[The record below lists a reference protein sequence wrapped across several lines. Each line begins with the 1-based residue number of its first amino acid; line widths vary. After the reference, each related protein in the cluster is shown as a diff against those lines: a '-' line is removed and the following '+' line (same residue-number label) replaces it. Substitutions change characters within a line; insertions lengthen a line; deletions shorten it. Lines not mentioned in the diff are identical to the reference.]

1 MLCFCNY
8 SLSFPPGKD
17 LKSTIHF
24 QAGIYCKIINGA
36 IFKKIKYKLTIQLGF
51 LLGSDECPLFFV
63 PAGMTTLNSYVFL
76 ITELSVYRFLRYFC
90 RYLLVIIFRYLV
102 KEVYSASFAVTS
114 VLLLIF
120 LSNQFIRFLTITA
133 AGKLPAVQILYLL
146 SLEIPQLLCFLL
158 PLGLYIGLLLAYG
171 RLYADSEMVVLNT
184 CGLSVKR
191 LMGYTMF
198 MALMIFIVVS
208 LLSFWLSPYVAKT
221 RNHALDEIKDASAL
235 QTILPGSFQAVESG
249 SKVYY
254 VQNMSNDRQQLKGIF
269 EADEIDTGDN
279 AVPEAW
285 NVLAA
290 NSGFGYQDPKTGDKF
305 IVATQ
310 GHRYQ
315 GIPGDNQFRVLQFQN
330 YGLRISSTP
339 PMNNKDT
346 DSIPTSQL
354 ISQLLHHN
362 SAASVE
368 LQWRLAMPLSVLL
381 LGLLALPMSVVK
393 PRQGKFAK
401 IFPAVLI
408 YIIYA
413 NMILVAQSWL
423 EQGSINLHLG
433 LWWIHGALLLTT
445 IILIGWQLGW
455 QRRIKIMLLQ
465 TKLMQHWV
473 TS

>member
-1 MLCFCNY
+1 M
-8 SLSFPPGKD
+8 
-17 LKSTIHF
+17 
-24 QAGIYCKIINGA
+24 
-36 IFKKIKYKLTIQLGF
+36 
-51 LLGSDECPLFFV
+51 
-63 PAGMTTLNSYVFL
+63 
-76 ITELSVYRFLRYFC
+76 
-90 RYLLVIIFRYLV
+90 IIFRYLI
-102 KEVYSASFAVTS
+102 KEVYGASFAVTS

-146 SLEIPQLLCFLL
+146 SLEVPQLLCFLL

-184 CGLSVKR
+184 CGLSSRR

-198 MALMIFIVVS
+198 MAVLIFIVVS

-221 RNHALDEIKDASAL
+221 RNHVLDEIKDASAL
-235 QTILPGSFQAVESG
+235 QTILPGSFQAVENG

-254 VQNMSNDRQQLKGIF
+254 VGSMSNDRQQLKGIF

-279 AVPEAW
+279 VVPEAW

-290 NSGFGYQDPKTGDKF
+290 NSGYGFHDAKTGDKF

-330 YGLRISSTP
+330 YGLRISSSP
-339 PMNNKDT
+339 PLNNTDT
-346 DSIPTSQL
+346 DSIPTTRL
-354 ISQLLHHN
+354 ISQLIHHN

-423 EQGSINLHLG
+423 EQGTISPHLG
-433 LWWIHGALLLTT
+433 LWWIHATLLLT
-445 IILIGWQLGW
+445 IVILLGWQLGW
-455 QRRIKIMLLQ
+455 QRRLKSRLFNTSFLQ
-465 TKLMQHWV
+465 GQV